1 MTPGLQEWDVV
12 VVGAGPAGATAALS
26 VLAQAPTT
34 RVLLLDRQ
42 DFPRDKCCGDGIAS
56 QAIDVLDALGAR
68 DVVEGWTPVRH
79 LNLSRGPRHV
89 EGRMAHPTWV
99 IPRTVFDA
107 RIVDH
112 ATRAGAS
119 LLRHRVRTV
128 RVDGAGDAGGRV
140 VLDDTFSAKVVIGAD
155 GAQSVVGAQVG
166 APPRARRAIALRG
179 YAPTLPAVRGRQVI
193 RYGIRQQPSYAWAF
207 DRGDGWSNVGY
218 GELADPS
225 SGLTRTFF
233 LDELERLI
241 PGAADA
247 GTSWRAHHLPLSGWG
262 WGREQPDGRI
272 LLVGDAAGL
281 VNPMTGEGIYYAVAT
296 GSVAGRAAAQ
306 ALHERLPERAG
317 ALHRAAVRALLNTH
331 LRHTWAAARLSRST
345 RIIEAG
351 IAAAAKDQHV
361 FDDLVEIGLGDG
373 RITPRLAA
381 GLVRG
386 LVRPGPDERTG

>member
-1 MTPGLQEWDVV
+1 MV

-26 VLAQAPTT
+26 VLTRAPTT

-56 QAIDVLDALGAR
+56 QAVDVLDALGAR
-68 DVVEGWTPVRH
+68 DVVAGWTPVRH
-79 LNLSRGPRHV
+79 LHLSHDQRRV
-89 EGRMAHPTWV
+89 EGRMARPTWV
-99 IPRTVFDA
+99 IPRAVFDA
-107 RIVDH
+107 NIVAH
-112 ATRAGAS
+112 AIRAGAT

-128 RVDGAGDAGGRV
+128 RVDDAVGGVGGAGGVGDGHGRV
-140 VLDDTFSAKVVIGAD
+140 VIDDTFSAKVVIGAD

-166 APPRARRAIALRG
+166 GPPRGRRAIALRG
-179 YAPTLPAVRGRQVI
+179 YAPTLPEVRGRQVI
-193 RYGIRQQPSYAWAF
+193 RYGVRQQPSYAWAF

-225 SGLTRTFF
+225 AGLTRTFF

-241 PGAADA
+241 PGAAEG

-281 VNPMTGEGIYYAVAT
+281 INPMTGEGIYYAVAT
-296 GSVAGRAAAQ
+296 GSAAGRAAAQ
-306 ALHERLPERAG
+306 ALHEGLPERAG
-317 ALHRAAVRALLNTH
+317 ALHRAAVRALLNSH
-331 LRHTWAAARLSRST
+331 LRHTWTAARLSRST
-345 RIIEAG
+345 RVIEAG
-351 IAAAAKDQHV
+351 IAAAARDHHA

-386 LVRPGPDERTG
+386 LVRRNG

>member
-1 MTPGLQEWDVV
+1 MSPGLQEWDVI

-26 VLAQAPTT
+26 VLTREPTT
-34 RVLLLDRQ
+34 SVLLLDRH

-56 QAIDVLDALGAR
+56 QAVDVLDALGAR

-79 LNLSRGPRHV
+79 LNLSHDQRHV
-89 EGRMAHPTWV
+89 EGRMARPTWV

-107 RIVDH
+107 NVVAH
-112 ATRAGAS
+112 ATRAGAT
-119 LLRHRVRTV
+119 LLRHRVRSV
-128 RVDGAGDAGGRV
+128 GVGDSHGRV
-140 VLDDTFSAKVVIGAD
+140 VIDDTFSAKVVIGAD

-166 APPRARRAIALRG
+166 GPPRGRRAIALRG

-193 RYGIRQQPSYAWAF
+193 RYGVRQQPSYAWAF

-225 SGLTRTFF
+225 AGLTRTFF

-241 PGAADA
+241 PGAAEA

-262 WGREQPDGRI
+262 WGREQPEGRI

-281 VNPMTGEGIYYAVAT
+281 INPMTGEGIYYAVAT
-296 GSVAGRAAAQ
+296 GSAAGRAAAQ
-306 ALHERLPERAG
+306 ALSVRRPERAG
-317 ALHRAAVRALLNTH
+317 ALHRAAVRTLLNSH
-331 LRHTWAAARLSRST
+331 LRHTWTAARLSRST
-345 RIIEAG
+345 RVIEAG
-351 IAAAAKDQHV
+351 IAAAARDQHV

-386 LVRPGPDERTG
+386 LVRPG